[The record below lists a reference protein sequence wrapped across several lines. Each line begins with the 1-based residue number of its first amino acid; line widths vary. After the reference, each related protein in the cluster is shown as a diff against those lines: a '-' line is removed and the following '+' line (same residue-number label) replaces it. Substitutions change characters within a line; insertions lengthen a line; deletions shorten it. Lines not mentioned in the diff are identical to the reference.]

1 MPSAMFNHKGKHQK
15 GDHHDGKPADGSYKV
30 DKKMLQERKIS
41 KLVTRSTF
49 VSFLTWMFVLVAAV
63 TGVRASRI

>member
-1 MPSAMFNHKGKHQK
+1 MFNHKGKHQK
-15 GDHHDGKPADGSYKV
+15 GDHHDGKSADGSYKV